1 MFGKK
6 PPKPQT
12 RIDSL
17 IGAGTRIE
25 GNVIFAGGLRI
36 DGEVHGDVTAVGEG
50 HTLLVISEKAR
61 VHGKVK
67 GSHVIINGSVIGP
80 VECEGLLELQ
90 PKARIE
96 GDVRYGTIEMHQ
108 GAGIDGEVRTI
119 KPSEE
124 RPALK
129 LAASSQM

>member
-1 MFGKK
+1 MRSFLKK
-6 PPKPQT
+6 QPPI
-12 RIDSL
+12 RSL
-17 IGAGTRIE
+17 IGEGTVVHGEVRFE
-25 GNVIFAGGLRI
+25 EGLRI
-36 DGEVHGDVTAVGEG
+36 DGEVHGDVNAIGESPS
-50 HTLLVISEKAR
+50 LLVISEKAR
-61 VHGKVK
+61 VQGKVK

-80 VECEGLLELQ
+80 VECDGLLELQ

-108 GAGIDGEVRTI
+108 GAAIDGEVRTI

-129 LAASSQM
+129 LAAASQM

>member
-1 MFGKK
+1 
-6 PPKPQT
+6 
-12 RIDSL
+12 
-17 IGAGTRIE
+17 
-25 GNVIFAGGLRI
+25 
-36 DGEVHGDVTAVGEG
+36 VHGDVTATGEG

-67 GSHVIINGSVIGP
+67 GSHVIINGSVVGP
-80 VECEGLLELQ
+80 VECDGLLELQ